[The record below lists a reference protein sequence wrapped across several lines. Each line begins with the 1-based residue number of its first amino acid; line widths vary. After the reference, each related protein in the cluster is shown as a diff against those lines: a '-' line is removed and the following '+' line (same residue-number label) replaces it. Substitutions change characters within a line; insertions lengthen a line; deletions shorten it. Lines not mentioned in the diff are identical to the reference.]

1 MMEFITTLL
10 SPFNLLFFIIIAGF
24 ALGKIRIGKV
34 SLGIA
39 GILFAA
45 ILVGFLMNLLETQ
58 ANIEIIANT
67 QGTMKTFSR
76 LGTSL
81 FVAVIGLQT
90 GFSIKNNSKTSL
102 TAFFIGAVMSI
113 AGVMITLLI
122 SPLDKAINYSSLLG
136 ILCGALT
143 STPGLSSVGELIAS
157 GNEDAILGYGCSY
170 LLGAVLVVFFA
181 QLFSKNTKI
190 KEANKSKNT
199 STQSKI
205 YPEMILISTSA
216 LLGGILG
223 SLRIPL
229 LNISLGNT
237 ASTLFIGL
245 ILGCIVQKMFIS
257 VSISPTVLNSFRNLG
272 LALFFT
278 GTGFSTGVQS
288 VNFNIKYVL
297 YGALITLG
305 AILIGWLLC
314 KLFSAKYSLY
324 NGFIIAG
331 GMTSSPAYGSLSSQ
345 SNESAINHFSFSY
358 FGGLLS
364 LIICIQII
372 CR

>member
-45 ILVGFLMNLLETQ
+45 IFVGFLINLLEAQ
-58 ANIEIIANT
+58 ANVETIANT
-67 QGTMKTFSR
+67 QSTMKTFSR

-113 AGVMITLLI
+113 AGVTITLLI
-122 SPLDKAINYSSLLG
+122 SSLDKAISYSSLLG

-143 STPGLSSVGELIAS
+143 STPGLSSVGELMAS
-157 GNEDAILGYGCSY
+157 GNEDAVLGYGCSY
-170 LLGAVLVVFFA
+170 LLGVVLVVFFA
-181 QLFSKNTKI
+181 QLFSRNSPN
-190 KEANKSKNT
+190 KEDVKPRTTASP
-199 STQSKI
+199 SKI
-205 YPEMILISTSA
+205 YPEIILISISA

-237 ASTLFIGL
+237 ASTLFVGL
-245 ILGCIVQKMFIS
+245 ILGFIVQKMFLS
-257 VSISPTVLNSFRNLG
+257 LSISQPILNVFRNLG
-272 LALFFT
+272 LAFFFT
-278 GTGFSTGVQS
+278 GTGFSTGIQS
-288 VNFNIKYVL
+288 VNFNIKYIL
-297 YGALITLG
+297 YGALITLSS
-305 AILIGWLLC
+305 ILIGWLLC
-314 KLFSAKYSLY
+314 KIFSSKSTLC

-345 SNESAINHFSFSY
+345 SSESATNNFSFSY

-364 LIICIQII
+364 LIICLQII